1 MISRDRSASSG
12 LVDWALLVLPG
23 VIWGA
28 SFLFIAEG
36 LEAVPPD
43 GITFLRFVIGFATL
57 SMIPNARRAV
67 LPSDR
72 VAIAWLGVLW
82 FAFPMSM
89 FPHAEQHVSSALT
102 GMLNGAVP
110 LIATGVAAALA
121 RRLPS
126 RAEMIGLAVGTAGVV
141 LMAVPG
147 LNAGASS
154 ALGIAQIA
162 AALVSYGVS
171 INLARPLQQRNGA
184 LPVVW
189 RALAVAAMLTAPLGV
204 PALVVARWSWRPAI
218 AILALGFL
226 GTAVATVIMTVAAGR
241 LGAVR
246 ASATTFFMPVVALL
260 LGVAVR
266 GEKVAALA
274 VSGIGLC
281 LVGAWLVRRATRGNA
296 TLR

>member
-43 GITFLRFVIGFATL
+43 GITFLRFVIGFVTL
-57 SMIPNARRAV
+57 SMIPDARRAV

-72 VAIAWLGVLW
+72 VGIAWLGVLW

-110 LIATGVAAALA
+110 LIATAVAAVLA

-126 RAEMIGLAVGTAGVV
+126 SAVLFGLAVGCAGVV
-141 LMAVPG
+141 LMALPG

-154 ALGIAQIA
+154 AFGIALIV
-162 AALVSYGVS
+162 AALISYGIS
-171 INLARPLQQRNGA
+171 INIARPLQQRNGA

-189 RALAVAAMLTAPLGV
+189 RGLGLAVLLTAPLGV
-204 PALVVARWSWRPAI
+204 RALLQAHWSLRPLLAV
-218 AILALGFL
+218 LALGFF

-246 ASATTFFMPVVALL
+246 ASATAFFMPIVALL
-260 LGVAVR
+260 LGVIVR
-266 GEKVAALA
+266 GEHVAPVAIA
-274 VSGIGLC
+274 GIALC
-281 LVGAWLVRRATRGNA
+281 LAGAWLVRRGTLSNA
-296 TLR
+296 KLS